1 MSLLHHRL
9 APDDSLLV
17 DEVLALAGGLLQHGP
32 VRTHPEL
39 ALEQLDTDDGEYK
52 EKEDGDEDDVVDGLH
67 SHDDAL
73 DHVLQPLGSVDG
85 SAHKV
90 SRCALTSFISSYL
103 KGLRTRRTR
112 SILTTEMAPELKTNK
127 VSLSN

>member
-67 SHDDAL
+67 SHDNTL
-73 DHVLQPLGSVDG
+73 DHVLEALGSVDG
-85 SAHKV
+85 SEEE
-90 SRCALTSFISSYL
+90 SF
-103 KGLRTRRTR
+103 
-112 SILTTEMAPELKTNK
+112 
-127 VSLSN
+127 